1 MCGIVG
7 FFSADHPFS
16 PAELQSM
23 TNALSHR
30 GPDAEGTFCDRA
42 VGLGHRRL
50 SILDLS
56 AAGTQPFHSRCGRYV
71 MVFNGEVY
79 NFREIAAQLGI
90 ETQTGTDTEVIL
102 EAYVQKGIDAIA
114 LFNGMFSIAI
124 YDKEKE
130 TLFLLRDRLGVK
142 PLFYYKHDGKFAFAS
157 EMKALLTVDAISQNL
172 SYNQKAVQYFLH
184 LGYIPEPHSIYNHIY
199 KFPTGHYAEIK
210 LNGTLK
216 LTQYWSAEK
225 AINKEMLT
233 NEADASA
240 KLEEIITDSIRLRL
254 ISDVPYGVFL
264 SGGVDS
270 SLVAAVAAKTA
281 QSPINTFSIGFK
293 ESNFNEAPHAK
304 NVAKLIGSN
313 HEEYIVSQK
322 DALDYIPKLASI
334 YDEPYADAS
343 SIPTLIVSQMASKH
357 VKMVLTGDGGDELF
371 WGYGSYLWAKRLS
384 TPLWK
389 MGRPLLSDILLKSSN
404 NKYKRIGHLLSADR
418 GFLPSHIF
426 SQEHY
431 FFSENELKHV
441 LTKTAPPL
449 EWESSKSKNRKLST
463 IEEQVLFDINY
474 CLKDDL
480 LVKVDRATMYY
491 GIEAREPLLDYRLA
505 EFALN
510 LAPELKLKGTTG
522 KYLLK
527 KLLYKHLPQ
536 ELFERPKWGFSIPTA
551 HWLQNELRP
560 SLEEYTSKAMLD
572 KYGFVNYKEV
582 EDVKQRFFKGESYLY
597 NRLFLIMM
605 LHMWLEQNKV

>member
-1 MCGIVG
+1 
-7 FFSADHPFS
+7 
-16 PAELQSM
+16 M
-23 TNALSHR
+23 THTLSHR
-30 GPDAEGTFCDRA
+30 GPDAEGIFHERS

-56 AAGTQPFHSRCGRYV
+56 TAGTQPFHSRCGRYV

-79 NFREIAAQLGI
+79 NFKEIASQLGI

-102 EAYVQKGIDAIA
+102 EAYVRKGIDAIA

-124 YDKEKE
+124 YDKENE
-130 TLFLLRDRLGVK
+130 SLFLVRDRLGVK
-142 PLFYYKHDGKFAFAS
+142 PLFYYLHKGIFAFAS
-157 EMKALLTVDAISQNL
+157 EMKALLAVHTISQNL
-172 SYNQKAVQYFLH
+172 SYNPRAVQYFLH

-199 KFPTGHYAEIK
+199 KFPAGHYAEVK
-210 LNGTLK
+210 SDGTLK

-225 AINKEMLT
+225 AITKDIIT
-233 NEADASA
+233 TEADASVR
-240 KLEEIITDSIRLRL
+240 LEEIVNDSIRLRL

-270 SLVAAVAAKTA
+270 SLVAAIAAKTA
-281 QSPINTFSIGFK
+281 QGPLNTFSIGFK
-293 ESNFNEAPHAK
+293 ESSFNEAPFAR
-304 NVAKLIGSN
+304 NVAKLIGSR

-322 DALDYIPKLASI
+322 DALDYIPRLASI
-334 YDEPYADAS
+334 YDEPYADS
-343 SIPTLIVSQMASKH
+343 SAIPTLIVSQMASKH

-389 MGRPLLSDILLKSSN
+389 MGRPLLSGLLLKSSS
-404 NKYKRIGHLLSADR
+404 NKYKRIGHLLSADQ
-418 GFLPSHIF
+418 GFLPGHIF
-426 SQEHY
+426 SQEQY
-431 FFSENELKHV
+431 FFSENELRNV
-441 LTKTAPPL
+441 LKDTASPL
-449 EWESSKSKNRKLST
+449 DWQAIKSKNRELSAV
-463 IEEQVLFDINY
+463 EEQALFDINY
-474 CLKDDL
+474 YLKDDL

-510 LAPELKLKGTTG
+510 LSPELKLKGTTG

-551 HWLQNELRP
+551 RWMQNELRP
-560 SLEEYTSKAMLD
+560 SLEEYTGKAMLD
-572 KYGFVNYKEV
+572 RYGFVNHKEV
-582 EDVKQRFFKGESYLY
+582 EDLKDRFFKGESYLY